1 MIDQILSSDNNSCV
15 ITIRNQ
21 NPEQVYEFFRDFKN
35 LALFM
40 KGVVSV
46 REVTTK
52 HSHWIV
58 KLKSGAKASW
68 YAEITN
74 EVPGIMIA
82 LESLP
87 QSEVVVKGS
96 IWFAKAPHDEG
107 TVVSLSMDYDVL
119 DKSMRNRASTYVS
132 DNSERLALSNLLRLK
147 SYFEADEAVGSI
159 GHASL
164 N

>member
-1 MIDQILSSDNNSCV
+1 MADQAITSDRNSCV

-21 NPEQVYEFFRDFKN
+21 KPEQVYEFFRNLKN
-35 LALFM
+35 LSLFM

-68 YAEITN
+68 YAEITH

-87 QSEVVVKGS
+87 LSEIEVKGS
-96 IWFAKAPHDEG
+96 IWFAKAPRDEG
-107 TVVSLSMDYDVL
+107 TVVSLSMDYDVR
-119 DKSMRNRASTYVS
+119 DKGLRNRSSTYVG
-132 DNSERLALSNLLRLK
+132 DNSDRLALSNLLRLK
-147 SYFEADEAVGSI
+147 SYFEAGEIVEGRAE
-159 GHASL
+159 ASL

>member
-1 MIDQILSSDNNSCV
+1 MADQILSSDKNSCV

-21 NPEQVYEFFRDFKN
+21 KPEQVYEFFRNFKN

-58 KLKSGAKASW
+58 KLNSGIYASW
-68 YAEITN
+68 YAEITHD
-74 EVPGIMIA
+74 VPGIMIA
-82 LESLP
+82 IESLP
-87 QSEVVVKGS
+87 QSEVEVKGS
-96 IWFAKAPHDEG
+96 IWFAKAPRDEG
-107 TVVSLSMDYDVL
+107 TVVSLSMDYDVR
-119 DKSMRNRASTYVS
+119 DKTKRKSTKPFIG

-147 SYFEADEAVGSI
+147 NFFEGAKLRKFAETR
-159 GHASL
+159 L